1 MQVQDDSLRAQQR
14 QNELKAF
21 IRYERRLARAYAQSQ
36 NPYPPRR
43 VYPSY
48 GRRIQGD
55 GIFDAP
61 C

>member
-1 MQVQDDSLRAQQR
+1 MNQDAYAQAIQR
-14 QNELKAF
+14 QNDLNAF
-21 IRYERRLARAYAQSQ
+21 IRYERRLARAYAQSK

>member
-1 MQVQDDSLRAQQR
+1 MQVQDNSLRAQQR

-43 VYPSY
+43 LYPSY
-48 GRRIQGD
+48 GRRI
-55 GIFDAP
+55 
-61 C
+61 